1 MLVARTSCTDLY
13 AMYVLYALYMSFLEL
28 PVTEAR
34 AQLADLVN
42 RVAYS
47 GDRIVL
53 TRHGR
58 PMAVLVSVDTA
69 EAVADSDAA
78 VSDASTVEQLPP
90 PRVLETPQLD
100 YGIAA
105 STTMPPTTGGPGHQ
119 PGRS

>member
-1 MLVARTSCTDLY
+1 VY
-13 AMYVLYALYMSFLEL
+13 VIYVLYVLYMPSLEL
-28 PVTEAR
+28 TVTEAR

-58 PMAVLVSVDTA
+58 PMAVLVSVDAA
-69 EAVADSDAA
+69 EAVADPDALT
-78 VSDASTVEQLPP
+78 DDSTVEQLPS

-105 STTMPPTTGGPGHQ
+105 STTMPPTTGGPGPQ